1 MNNKF
6 SQTRRRLD
14 VIEIE
19 LYFKI
24 MNKILSI
31 VVLSFIL
38 SNTSSATPPKNKW
51 SPSLEKWKKIFK
63 KVEYPPNDCKYCTER
78 HD

>member
-1 MNNKF
+1 MNNNF

-14 VIEIE
+14 VKEIE

-24 MNKILSI
+24 MNKILVI

-38 SNTSSATPPKNKW
+38 SNTSLATPPKNKW
-51 SPSLEKWKKIFK
+51 SPSLEKWKKILK
-63 KVEYPPNDCKYCTER
+63 
-78 HD
+78 